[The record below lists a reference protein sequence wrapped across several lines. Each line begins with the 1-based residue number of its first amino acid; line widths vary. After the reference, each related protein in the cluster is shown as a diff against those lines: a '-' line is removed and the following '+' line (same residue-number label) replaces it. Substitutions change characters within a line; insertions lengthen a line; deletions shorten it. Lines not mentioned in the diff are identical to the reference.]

1 MIYKG
6 YIIDIY
12 PVKGSYNK
20 FYHARI
26 RKPIFNK
33 RVPWLTNRKSTLFG
47 VSTKIMYHEP
57 LKEAKLFVDK
67 DIEKSKNIIN
77 YNMFKNH

>member
-1 MIYKG
+1 MIHKG

-20 FYHARI
+20 FYQARI

-47 VSTKIMYHEP
+47 VSTKEIYYKP

-67 DIEKSKNIIN
+67 DIEKSKNIVN

>member
-33 RVPWLTNRKSTLFG
+33 KVPCLTNRRHTLFC